1 MTTIGVKTLPPI
13 QDYQEIMNN
22 VLNETVYDKY
32 DSLTGNILT
41 DKLRNR
47 YNNYTYTDIKTENGY
62 VEQTTQL
69 KLWSNIPSDIIR
81 KYHRE
86 QSRLTSNAVKYIS
99 LLNFKRKK
107 IIPSNELFYIL
118 YKLITIFD
126 LTSVETNPC
135 ITYQEKLVI
144 YNIIQNSSVL
154 KDLFN
159 CSGINVSNK
168 VKKYNILATFF
179 NQNID
184 RLYDYFNVN
193 KSDRGLK
200 KEITLMDEDV
210 KSLCLF
216 YNKQILHI
224 NKRKP
229 KTILKKILGHE
240 YKSEIPAFSNKYLQN
255 RLLKKKKK
263 WNIKFIITIIK
274 TATF

>member
-1 MTTIGVKTLPPI
+1 MTTIDVKTLPPI

-62 VEQTTQL
+62 IEQTTQL
-69 KLWSNIPSDIIR
+69 KLWDNIPSDIIR

-200 KEITLMDEDV
+200 KDITLMDEDV

-224 NKRKP
+224 NKRMYCD
-229 KTILKKILGHE
+229 IV
-240 YKSEIPAFSNKYLQN
+240 KSYTMYTDSMLFVNK
-255 RLLKKKKK
+255 
-263 WNIKFIITIIK
+263 
-274 TATF
+274 